1 MADYKTV
8 PVSEEVHKMILDL
21 CEAYEM
27 GQRSQGALVG
37 KLVKA
42 EHLKLQAMKLLP
54 EDVKKAKSKTAPKVE

>member
-1 MADYKTV
+1 MADYKTI
-8 PVSEEVHKMILDL
+8 PVSEEVHKMILEL

-42 EHLKLQAMKLLP
+42 EHVKLQAMKLLP
-54 EDVKKAKSKTAPKVE
+54 VDVEKAKSRVKAKAE